1 MNEKTDKPK
10 NSQNYELTKT
20 VVLTGMMGCGKSAIG
35 RRLAAQLGLDFKDS
49 DTEIE
54 QAAAMSV
61 SEIFDQHGE
70 AYFRDGEKRVIER
83 LLHEPAHIMAIG
95 GGAFCQP
102 QTRALIQ
109 QHACSIWLKTDL
121 DELVR
126 RVNKRPGK
134 RPLLANGDPKDILA
148 RLLEERAPDYEKADL
163 TIVSSSGTHQKTVKA
178 VIAELTQCGILI
190 SEGDKRA

>member
-1 MNEKTDKPK
+1 MSEKTEAPK
-10 NSQNYELTKT
+10 AGGNYKLTKT
-20 VVLTGMMGCGKSAIG
+20 IVLTGMMGCGKSAIG
-35 RRLAAQLGLDFKDS
+35 RRLAAKLGFDFKDS

-61 SEIFDQHGE
+61 TDIFDQHGE

-83 LLHEPAHIMAIG
+83 LLNEPAHIMAIG

-109 QHACSIWLKTDL
+109 KHACSIWLKTDL

-134 RPLLANGDPKDILA
+134 RPLLANGDPKKILA
-148 RLLEERAPDYEKADL
+148 ELLEKRSPDYEKADI

-190 SEGDKRA
+190 SEGEKRA